1 MGDPAAGPGHQE
13 SDTSIYLSS
22 HWDRPRRSTKCEL
35 PYLFSCFNGGECVN
49 QRFCDCSRFNA
60 TGPRCQAVYNS
71 GLERDSICR
80 TWGQYH
86 FETFDG
92 LYYYFPGK
100 STYALVRQHEMEE
113 QSFSIQVHNDRDC
126 RSFPY
131 SCTRS
136 ISLFFAGEEE
146 VRLSGNVTSKGV
158 GIPLPHMLGKLQ
170 IQRVAEY
177 VIVRHQFAFTLA
189 WDGTSAVYIK
199 MSPEYIGKTHGLC
212 GNNNAIPQDDLLTS
226 FGKLTE
232 DVAEFVNSWQ
242 EDLPKEAPSQ
252 NVSFP
257 FQSPCLGQSQESMQ
271 AIYELCET
279 LLRSPFEMCHNYVSP
294 HPFMAACTSDL
305 CLSAADS
312 SAWCRALTEYARA
325 CAHAARP
332 LHSWRA
338 QFPLCAIT
346 CGNRDFTY
354 NECVTCCPVT
364 CRQQASC
371 VESEIA
377 CVDGCYCAD
386 GLIYENEGC
395 VQPTECP
402 CDFHG
407 SFYPTGSV
415 VHDDCNNCTCVSGAW
430 VCTDAVCPAE
440 CSVTGDSHFM
450 TFDGRRY
457 TFPATCHYI
466 LAKSHSSGEFTI
478 TLQNA
483 PCGLN
488 QDGACIQ
495 SVNLILNQ
503 DPRRQVTLTHSGDV
517 LLSDQYKISLP
528 YTDESFEI
536 RKLSSIFL
544 QVRTRIGV
552 QVMYDCEGLR
562 LYLRVDARWK
572 EDTVGLCGTFNGNM
586 QDDFLSP
593 VGVPESTPQLF
604 GNSWKTLSACTSE
617 GPSPPMDP
625 CDVHL
630 QAAPYAAESC
640 SILTGELFAP
650 CSSYL
655 SPVSYYEQCRRD
667 TCKCGQV
674 CLCSALAHYAH
685 QCRRYG
691 VSVDFRPHF
700 PDCTVPC
707 EDTQEYSSCSSSC
720 GQTCQALSVP
730 ETCSGECVEGC
741 ACPAGTYLRSEAGRC
756 VPRSECPCYFQG
768 IQYPPGENIVTS
780 LGNCHCRD
788 GMMSCDSKAAAST
801 CPPGQVFVNCSQPRA
816 TAGLSRERTC
826 EDQLLNLTVPAHL
839 PCLSGCACP
848 QGLVRHGDECFVP
861 EECPCSWKG
870 KEYFPGDKVHSSCHT
885 CTCQHGSFQCTFH
898 PCASICTT
906 YGDRHFRTFDGL
918 PFDFVGTC
926 KVHLVKGM
934 SDISF
939 SVIIENVNCFNT
951 GIICRKFLSIN
962 VGKSFV
968 IFDDDT
974 GNPGPGSF
982 LAEEQQVR
990 VWKAGFFTLV
1000 HFPHEHVT
1008 LLWDQGTTVHIQAGP
1023 RWQGELSGL
1032 CGNFDLKTVNEMR
1045 TPENF
1050 DLTNAQ
1056 EFGSSWA
1063 AGECVDGSDTRDP
1076 CGLNPLREPF
1086 AKKECGLLLGEV
1098 FEICHSVVDVTWF
1111 YSNCLTDTCGCN
1123 RGGDCECFCTSVSAY
1138 AHQCCQHGVSVDWRS
1153 PRVCPYDCEYFNRG
1167 LGKGPY
1173 QLISYSEGGVRMAAR
1188 RSGGP
1193 VFPAQREHLVP
1204 GDTVSFRLTAGMY
1217 KSRTHDQS
1225 LVSIET
1231 ADRPNYF
1238 LRLASNDS
1246 LALSRW
1252 EATEAFQNRST
1263 FAVHR
1268 NTWVM
1273 GYSSFE
1279 SFAKPGYFIHIS
1291 GTTVSLKKYHH
1302 SEEFRLST
1310 LFKLVDAE
1318 FPAPAPSACE
1328 WRYDSC
1334 TSPCFRTCRDPEG
1347 DDCRE
1352 VPKVEGC
1359 VPTCLDHMV
1368 LDEITQRCVYLED
1381 CIEAAGALPSPAPT
1395 GGESSRPP
1403 SGDMTSPRED
1413 EAVDAGMAWPQA
1425 STTQETSLGPGVSR
1439 TNASLTLALTA
1450 TSAGPRAHSQPGPST
1465 VPFRETHLPVI
1476 TGVAARTLATEETG
1490 LAKTSGSTAPALPE
1504 KTTEQG
1510 VSEPVFWPS
1519 VSQAPATVEPGADR
1533 SPSPGAIAPSP
1544 PSPTALRVTP
1554 SAAGPSPEPTTVKM
1568 AQVTLILT
1576 GKATHFPGSF
1586 PTLPFPGVTS
1596 TSAQP
1601 SPPTSPAGP
1610 RPTKPTATSSSGAE
1624 HPGAASVA
1632 TDAVSPV
1639 EGPPGT
1645 AAGSSA
1651 PAAPTSARDTGP
1663 SSLAATSR
1671 SVSPPVS
1678 ASAAATRP
1686 PSVVP
1691 PSSAA
1696 VPPTRSLAAS
1706 PSTPVTP
1713 PPSPADSLPPA
1724 PALTPSAPTTLPTIP
1739 AGSLPLSPAVSPSA
1753 PKTTS
1758 TSPAVSLPPPPLPSP
1773 SALTVP
1779 SPSAATPSPP
1789 PSAVSPSA
1797 AVSSSPPPA
1806 PSPSAPTSPSQ
1817 PLGTPSSPP
1826 YGPSPSAAASSFASP
1841 AVPPSAA
1848 PSRPPFAATPTPAV
1862 LSAHVVSAAPAQ
1874 PRAPTLTASTTGRAD
1889 QTPEAV
1895 AAPTRLTKLTASTS
1909 SRTPSSEAPTGTRA
1923 RDADTPLPLH
1933 HTEAEEIMSL
1943 PPPEPHEE
1951 GRVPHP
1957 ATLFPSKASSP
1968 SPVTPLTKLMTPLLS
1983 QPPQSTTATS
1993 PSVKLVPALST
2004 APEAKAS
2011 VSEFPKSPLLL
2022 PEQLPLT
2029 RAPVTETITSTAS
2042 RPPGVTS
2049 SGPAT
2054 PWPPAQMPLTHTGP
2068 FTGQS
2073 SPTQSEKVL
2082 AFSYPFL
2089 TSPRPV
2095 EAVGLPGPPAPTVPA
2110 PVHLIG
2116 QEAPLS
2122 SGSTSALRSDAP
2134 PLVRAP
2140 TPARSAEAEPTRAS
2154 TAVPVPSKSVTE
2166 RMAVPSKQA
2175 PPSTSPSGSPRDVG
2189 LGPPARPLP
2198 VEPASAEAGHPE
2210 VILDFITTPP
2220 PSSQPLPLA
2229 PQTMRVSVPGRTTPQ
2244 SPESYPV
2251 PSEFWETPEMSSTP
2265 SAAYLT
2271 PGPVHPGIPGAAAGP
2286 PAPHFPAGL
2295 TGGSTPKPAGGAEA
2309 APTCVPVIEAECVRH
2324 LCLEGQLIQVN
2335 RSQHCPFSAG
2345 PPSCGLRGPA
2355 VRARGDKCCPQ
2366 WECACRCSFF
2376 PDLNVVTFDGNHVAV
2391 FKEAAYV
2398 VIQSRDEVVTVHV
2411 MHCES
2416 EALGHLSSRPLC
2428 LARMSVTHR
2437 DNEVIVDR
2445 LNRKVTV
2452 NSKFALSPV
2461 QKYGFKI
2468 KDTGNMY
2475 VIRTPLNSRIQWF
2488 HSSGLMV
2495 LEWNGTRESSTRGL
2509 CGFCDGEVGNDL
2521 MLPNGTVLEYADDP
2535 ATFLDSWL
2543 VPTSLKSEGKARY
2556 RKANCSTTD
2565 CSACVQM
2572 VSNWTFRHCHAHVS
2586 PREFCE
2592 LWVRDTELV
2601 QHPCMALTAYVA
2613 MCNKFDVCVEWRSP
2627 HYCPFPCPG
2636 DSAYQPCLAACAT
2649 ARTCRESDQEVQE
2662 TDLCQGLSEGCVCP
2676 EGTLLHRPYA
2686 PLCVPEEKCACT
2698 DSSGAPRA
2706 LGETWNASLSGC
2718 CVHRCVDNE
2727 TVIPV
2732 EPPCPEPPRGCRR
2745 FGEVALMLPNDHSCC
2760 PRTICVC
2767 NQTLCDSLIP
2777 ECKSS
2782 EKLIPSFR
2790 EDSCCPN
2797 YECACDPEKCEPVGQ
2812 APRCRPDQT
2821 LIAGWLEHTCCIS
2834 YICACGVCSDQIPRC
2849 QEGEVLVVDGN
2860 VTEERCCP
2868 PYHCVCESFRCPR
2881 ISCGVGTAL
2890 VEVWSPAR
2898 CCPYQTCECRCDTIP
2913 VPQCPL
2919 GEKLQVDKK
2928 FRDGVENVCGCTTY
2942 KCVRERVCVSPGRGL
2957 LRPGQTV
2964 VERGAD
2970 GTCRTSR
2977 CTHVPDPETDFYRI
2991 DTTSVDCHLKCTANQ
3006 EYEPPRDV
3014 STCCG
3019 TCRNVSC
3026 LHTFPNGTVSKSKPG
3041 TSWISNCVRYD
3052 CTSTEVGA
3060 VLVDS
3065 PVSCPPFNETDCL
3078 KTGGYVVP
3086 FLEGCCRTCKEDGK
3100 SCRKVTVRMTIRKN
3114 DCRSNTP
3121 VNIVSCDGKCP
3132 SASIY
3137 NYNINTYARFCKC
3150 CRELGL
3156 QRRSVQLYCTSNATW
3171 VTYTIQEPTDCS
3183 CQWS

>member
-1 MGDPAAGPGHQE
+1 MARQSRAV
-13 SDTSIYLSS
+13 LSCIPIF
-22 HWDRPRRSTKCEL
+22 HTEKMADDFRPLSPYSSQICSTH
-35 PYLFSCFNGGECVN
+35 LFSCFNGGECVN

-338 QFPLCAIT
+338 QFPLSIT

-780 LGNCHCRD
+780 LGQEFHEITLCL
-788 GMMSCDSKAAAST
+788 SAST

-1381 CIEAAGALPSPAPT
+1381 S
-1395 GGESSRPP
+1395 
-1403 SGDMTSPRED
+1403 
-1413 EAVDAGMAWPQA
+1413 
-1425 STTQETSLGPGVSR
+1425 
-1439 TNASLTLALTA
+1439 
-1450 TSAGPRAHSQPGPST
+1450 
-1465 VPFRETHLPVI
+1465 
-1476 TGVAARTLATEETG
+1476 
-1490 LAKTSGSTAPALPE
+1490 
-1504 KTTEQG
+1504 
-1510 VSEPVFWPS
+1510 
-1519 VSQAPATVEPGADR
+1519 
-1533 SPSPGAIAPSP
+1533 
-1544 PSPTALRVTP
+1544 
-1554 SAAGPSPEPTTVKM
+1554 
-1568 AQVTLILT
+1568 
-1576 GKATHFPGSF
+1576 
-1586 PTLPFPGVTS
+1586 
-1596 TSAQP
+1596 
-1601 SPPTSPAGP
+1601 
-1610 RPTKPTATSSSGAE
+1610 
-1624 HPGAASVA
+1624 
-1632 TDAVSPV
+1632 
-1639 EGPPGT
+1639 
-1645 AAGSSA
+1645 
-1651 PAAPTSARDTGP
+1651 
-1663 SSLAATSR
+1663 ATSR

-1895 AAPTRLTKLTASTS
+1895 AAPTQ
-1909 SRTPSSEAPTGTRA
+1909 APTGTRA

-1957 ATLFPSKASSP
+1957 ATLFPS
-1968 SPVTPLTKLMTPLLS
+1968 
-1983 QPPQSTTATS
+1983 
-1993 PSVKLVPALST
+1993 KLVPALST

-2271 PGPVHPGIPGAAAGP
+2271 PGP
-2286 PAPHFPAGL
+2286 
-2295 TGGSTPKPAGGAEA
+2295 
-2309 APTCVPVIEAECVRH
+2309 AECVRH

-2797 YECACDPEKCEPVGQ
+2797 YECGESCDPEKCEPVGQ

-2898 CCPYQTCECRCDTIP
+2898 CCPYQTCGKVT
-2913 VPQCPL
+2913 CPGL
-2919 GEKLQVDKK
+2919 RPSIRVQGEKLQVDKK

>member
-1 MGDPAAGPGHQE
+1 MGAPA
-13 SDTSIYLSS
+13 
-22 HWDRPRRSTKCEL
+22 L
-35 PYLFSCFNGGECVN
+35 PPLAPAPCALLCALLCAPLCACLARGA
-49 QRFCDCSRFNA
+49 A
-60 TGPRCQAVYNS
+60 TGP
-71 GLERDSICR
+71 GGGTE
-80 TWGQYH
+80 
-86 FETFDG
+86 
-92 LYYYFPGK
+92 
-100 STYALVRQHEMEE
+100 
-113 QSFSIQVHNDRDC
+113 
-126 RSFPY
+126 
-131 SCTRS
+131 
-136 ISLFFAGEEE
+136 AG
-146 VRLSGNVTSKGV
+146 
-158 GIPLPHMLGKLQ
+158 
-170 IQRVAEY
+170 
-177 VIVRHQFAFTLA
+177 
-189 WDGTSAVYIK
+189 
-199 MSPEYIGKTHGLC
+199 
-212 GNNNAIPQDDLLTS
+212 
-226 FGKLTE
+226 
-232 DVAEFVNSWQ
+232 
-242 EDLPKEAPSQ
+242 
-252 NVSFP
+252 
-257 FQSPCLGQSQESMQ
+257 
-271 AIYELCET
+271 
-279 LLRSPFEMCHNYVSP
+279 
-294 HPFMAACTSDL
+294 
-305 CLSAADS
+305 
-312 SAWCRALTEYARA
+312 
-325 CAHAARP
+325 
-332 LHSWRA
+332 
-338 QFPLCAIT
+338 
-346 CGNRDFTY
+346 
-354 NECVTCCPVT
+354 
-364 CRQQASC
+364 
-371 VESEIA
+371 
-377 CVDGCYCAD
+377 
-386 GLIYENEGC
+386 
-395 VQPTECP
+395 
-402 CDFHG
+402 
-407 SFYPTGSV
+407 
-415 VHDDCNNCTCVSGAW
+415 
-430 VCTDAVCPAE
+430 
-440 CSVTGDSHFM
+440 
-450 TFDGRRY
+450 
-457 TFPATCHYI
+457 
-466 LAKSHSSGEFTI
+466 
-478 TLQNA
+478 
-483 PCGLN
+483 
-488 QDGACIQ
+488 
-495 SVNLILNQ
+495 
-503 DPRRQVTLTHSGDV
+503 
-517 LLSDQYKISLP
+517 
-528 YTDESFEI
+528 
-536 RKLSSIFL
+536 
-544 QVRTRIGV
+544 
-552 QVMYDCEGLR
+552 
-562 LYLRVDARWK
+562 
-572 EDTVGLCGTFNGNM
+572 
-586 QDDFLSP
+586 
-593 VGVPESTPQLF
+593 
-604 GNSWKTLSACTSE
+604 
-617 GPSPPMDP
+617 
-625 CDVHL
+625 
-630 QAAPYAAESC
+630 
-640 SILTGELFAP
+640 
-650 CSSYL
+650 
-655 SPVSYYEQCRRD
+655 
-667 TCKCGQV
+667 
-674 CLCSALAHYAH
+674 
-685 QCRRYG
+685 
-691 VSVDFRPHF
+691 
-700 PDCTVPC
+700 
-707 EDTQEYSSCSSSC
+707 
-720 GQTCQALSVP
+720 
-730 ETCSGECVEGC
+730 
-741 ACPAGTYLRSEAGRC
+741 PAGTAEAG
-756 VPRSECPCYFQG
+756 
-768 IQYPPGENIVTS
+768 
-780 LGNCHCRD
+780 
-788 GMMSCDSKAAAST
+788 
-801 CPPGQVFVNCSQPRA
+801 SQ
-816 TAGLSRERTC
+816 
-826 EDQLLNLTVPAHL
+826 
-839 PCLSGCACP
+839 
-848 QGLVRHGDECFVP
+848 
-861 EECPCSWKG
+861 
-870 KEYFPGDKVHSSCHT
+870 
-885 CTCQHGSFQCTFH
+885 
-898 PCASICTT
+898 
-906 YGDRHFRTFDGL
+906 
-918 PFDFVGTC
+918 
-926 KVHLVKGM
+926 
-934 SDISF
+934 
-939 SVIIENVNCFNT
+939 
-951 GIICRKFLSIN
+951 
-962 VGKSFV
+962 
-968 IFDDDT
+968 
-974 GNPGPGSF
+974 
-982 LAEEQQVR
+982 
-990 VWKAGFFTLV
+990 
-1000 HFPHEHVT
+1000 
-1008 LLWDQGTTVHIQAGP
+1008 
-1023 RWQGELSGL
+1023 
-1032 CGNFDLKTVNEMR
+1032 
-1045 TPENF
+1045 
-1050 DLTNAQ
+1050 
-1056 EFGSSWA
+1056 
-1063 AGECVDGSDTRDP
+1063 
-1076 CGLNPLREPF
+1076 
-1086 AKKECGLLLGEV
+1086 
-1098 FEICHSVVDVTWF
+1098 
-1111 YSNCLTDTCGCN
+1111 
-1123 RGGDCECFCTSVSAY
+1123 
-1138 AHQCCQHGVSVDWRS
+1138 
-1153 PRVCPYDCEYFNRG
+1153 
-1167 LGKGPY
+1167 
-1173 QLISYSEGGVRMAAR
+1173 
-1188 RSGGP
+1188 
-1193 VFPAQREHLVP
+1193 
-1204 GDTVSFRLTAGMY
+1204 
-1217 KSRTHDQS
+1217 
-1225 LVSIET
+1225 
-1231 ADRPNYF
+1231 
-1238 LRLASNDS
+1238 
-1246 LALSRW
+1246 
-1252 EATEAFQNRST
+1252 
-1263 FAVHR
+1263 
-1268 NTWVM
+1268 
-1273 GYSSFE
+1273 
-1279 SFAKPGYFIHIS
+1279 
-1291 GTTVSLKKYHH
+1291 
-1302 SEEFRLST
+1302 
-1310 LFKLVDAE
+1310 DAE

-1334 TSPCFRTCRDPEG
+1334 ASPCFRTCRDPEG

-1425 STTQETSLGPGVSR
+1425 STTQETSLGPRYGG
-1439 TNASLTLALTA
+1439 
-1450 TSAGPRAHSQPGPST
+1450 AGGRP
-1465 VPFRETHLPVI
+1465 
-1476 TGVAARTLATEETG
+1476 
-1490 LAKTSGSTAPALPE
+1490 
-1504 KTTEQG
+1504 
-1510 VSEPVFWPS
+1510 
-1519 VSQAPATVEPGADR
+1519 
-1533 SPSPGAIAPSP
+1533 
-1544 PSPTALRVTP
+1544 
-1554 SAAGPSPEPTTVKM
+1554 
-1568 AQVTLILT
+1568 
-1576 GKATHFPGSF
+1576 
-1586 PTLPFPGVTS
+1586 LPFPGRHCPQPPVPYS
-1596 TSAQP
+1596 PPSDSIRSGAQP
-1601 SPPTSPAGP
+1601 GANYRENGPT
-1610 RPTKPTATSSSGAE
+1610 
-1624 HPGAASVA
+1624 
-1632 TDAVSPV
+1632 
-1639 EGPPGT
+1639 
-1645 AAGSSA
+1645 
-1651 PAAPTSARDTGP
+1651 
-1663 SSLAATSR
+1663 
-1671 SVSPPVS
+1671 
-1678 ASAAATRP
+1678 
-1686 PSVVP
+1686 
-1691 PSSAA
+1691 
-1696 VPPTRSLAAS
+1696 
-1706 PSTPVTP
+1706 
-1713 PPSPADSLPPA
+1713 
-1724 PALTPSAPTTLPTIP
+1724 
-1739 AGSLPLSPAVSPSA
+1739 
-1753 PKTTS
+1753 
-1758 TSPAVSLPPPPLPSP
+1758 
-1773 SALTVP
+1773 
-1779 SPSAATPSPP
+1779 
-1789 PSAVSPSA
+1789 
-1797 AVSSSPPPA
+1797 
-1806 PSPSAPTSPSQ
+1806 
-1817 PLGTPSSPP
+1817 
-1826 YGPSPSAAASSFASP
+1826 
-1841 AVPPSAA
+1841 
-1848 PSRPPFAATPTPAV
+1848 
-1862 LSAHVVSAAPAQ
+1862 
-1874 PRAPTLTASTTGRAD
+1874 STTGRAD

-2004 APEAKAS
+2004 APEAEAS

-2134 PLVRAP
+2134 P
-2140 TPARSAEAEPTRAS
+2140 TPGG
-2154 TAVPVPSKSVTE
+2154 
-2166 RMAVPSKQA
+2166 QF
-2175 PPSTSPSGSPRDVG
+2175 PPEQS
-2189 LGPPARPLP
+2189 
-2198 VEPASAEAGHPE
+2198 
-2210 VILDFITTPP
+2210 
-2220 PSSQPLPLA
+2220 LA
-2229 PQTMRVSVPGRTTPQ
+2229 PLQV
-2244 SPESYPV
+2244 
-2251 PSEFWETPEMSSTP
+2251 
-2265 SAAYLT
+2265 
-2271 PGPVHPGIPGAAAGP
+2271 P

-2295 TGGSTPKPAGGAEA
+2295 TGGSTPKPARGAEA

-2335 RSQHCPFSAG
+2335 RSQDCPFSAG

-2812 APRCRPDQT
+2812 APHCRPDQT

-2942 KCVRERVCVSPGRGL
+2942 KCVK
-2957 LRPGQTV
+2957 V
-2964 VERGAD
+2964 VAAN
-2970 GTCRTSR
+2970 
-2977 CTHVPDPETDFYRI
+2977 DF
-2991 DTTSVDCHLKCTANQ
+2991 TKGNQ

-3065 PVSCPPFNETDCL
+3065 PVICPPFNETDCL
-3078 KTGGYVVP
+3078 K
-3086 FLEGCCRTCKEDGK
+3086 
-3100 SCRKVTVRMTIRKN
+3100 
-3114 DCRSNTP
+3114 
-3121 VNIVSCDGKCP
+3121 
-3132 SASIY
+3132 
-3137 NYNINTYARFCKC
+3137 
-3150 CRELGL
+3150 
-3156 QRRSVQLYCTSNATW
+3156 
-3171 VTYTIQEPTDCS
+3171 
-3183 CQWS
+3183 